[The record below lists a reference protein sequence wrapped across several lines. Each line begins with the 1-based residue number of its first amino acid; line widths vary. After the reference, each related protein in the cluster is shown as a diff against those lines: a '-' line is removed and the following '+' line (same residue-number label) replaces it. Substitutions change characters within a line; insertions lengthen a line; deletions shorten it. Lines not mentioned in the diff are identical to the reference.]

1 MITQGVVTVASRSN
15 EVKTR
20 KKKTRGKSVK
30 NINSI
35 DCVDVRLQSVVTYT
49 YIGNMT

>member
-30 NINSI
+30 KYKF
-35 DCVDVRLQSVVTYT
+35 D
-49 YIGNMT
+49 